1 MANFTILQEI
11 KGEWRSTKTVEIM
24 GLRIPAYFTDDP
36 QLLYDYIVNFKTKS
50 DDVFVVSY
58 PKAGQFVKII
68 FYLTDSPRVR
78 EKNVHFCFRRDSVHR
93 SIDCFEIWASFELP
107 RVRKS
112 GFRIPEC
119 RKFLLVE
126 SGMPGF
132 GMRNTSQGIRNPTND
147 WNWVQNPRIHGVESR
162 IQDCLGFPKMGRF
175 ECYILSLKGT
185 TWVQEIVWQIY
196 HNGEVNSKR
205 IEDRVPFLEEAT
217 NSKASQPDITSLP
230 SPRLIKT
237 HLSYEAIPKGVN
249 EETTCK
255 YIYVARNPKD
265 NAVSNYKFL
274 TSLGKNTGLNASWE
288 FYANLFV
295 QGKSTWSHW
304 DKHVLGWWKHRDDAN
319 VLFLKYED
327 LKKDLLSHVRM
338 ISQFLNK
345 PLSDELLN
353 RITEQCTFNG
363 MMKNAKSYV
372 LRGTEDGPKLLRKGV
387 VGDWENYFTPE
398 QSERFDKELL
408 AKLDGTG
415 LEFEM

>member
-1 MANFTILQEI
+1 
-11 KGEWRSTKTVEIM
+11 M

-58 PKAGQFVKII
+58 PKA
-68 FYLTDSPRVR
+68 
-78 EKNVHFCFRRDSVHR
+78 
-93 SIDCFEIWASFELP
+93 
-107 RVRKS
+107 
-112 GFRIPEC
+112 
-119 RKFLLVE
+119 
-126 SGMPGF
+126 
-132 GMRNTSQGIRNPTND
+132 
-147 WNWVQNPRIHGVESR
+147 
-162 IQDCLGFPKMGRF
+162 
-175 ECYILSLKGT
+175 GT

-265 NAVSNYKFL
+265 TAVSNYKFL
-274 TSLGKNTGLNASWE
+274 TSLGKNTGLNSSWE

-363 MMKNAKSYV
+363 MMKNAKSYL